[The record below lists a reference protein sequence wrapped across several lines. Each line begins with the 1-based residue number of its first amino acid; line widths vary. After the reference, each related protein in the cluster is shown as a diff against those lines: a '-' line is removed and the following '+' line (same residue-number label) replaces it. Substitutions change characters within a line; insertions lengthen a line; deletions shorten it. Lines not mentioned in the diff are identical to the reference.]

1 MNPERIAVVGSR
13 KGVDLDLVRE
23 FVQTLFREN
32 PSATVISGGAVGV
45 DTTAEQEWLRLGGT
59 VISFR
64 TYKPSQDSWAVEAW
78 YLGNAAPQVIQHVV
92 PTFADPKS
100 ALFYRNTMIVDAAD
114 VVVSFTNPAYSPG
127 TRFSKAYG
135 RDRGLQVFEMVA

>member
-32 PSATVISGGAVGV
+32 PRATVISGGAAGV
-45 DTTAEQEWLRLGGT
+45 DTTAEQAWLDLGGK

-64 TYKPSQDSWAVEAW
+64 TFKVSPDSWGIEEW
-78 YLGNAAPQVIQHVV
+78 HLGPEPKVIQHVI

-100 ALFYRNTMIVDAAD
+100 ALFYRNTMISDAAE
-114 VVVSFTNPAYSPG
+114 VTVSFTNPSFSPG
-127 TRFSKAYG
+127 TRFTKAYTK
-135 RDRGLQVFEMVA
+135 DRGRPVYEMVR

>member
-32 PSATVISGGAVGV
+32 PRATVISGGAVGV
-45 DTTAEQEWLRLGGT
+45 DTTAEQAWLDLGGK

-64 TYKPSQDSWAVEAW
+64 TYKPSQDSWAVEEW
-78 YLGNAAPQVIQHVV
+78 HLGPEPSVVRHTV

-100 ALFYRNTMIVDAAD
+100 ALFFRNTMIVDAAD